1 MRGEGSRGGAGGG
14 VVLEVVAV
22 DFVSV
27 VSAIFF
33 SSSSPIPALRILTVF
48 VSARY

>member
-1 MRGEGSRGGAGGG
+1 M
-14 VVLEVVAV
+14 V

-33 SSSSPIPALRILTVF
+33 SSSSPIPALRFLTVF
-48 VSARY
+48 ALTLTEDCHPVTRCMW